1 MSREGALPP
10 PITVEIKHALDNIK
24 EVELPAEGMEDK
36 VIWNQTPTREYTLK
50 SDWNAIRKT
59 MPRVGW
65 NKLLWH
71 RQVIPR
77 YASCVWKESPSQETM
92 RDPRVPPAS
101 ELGGRD
107 TRWRT
112 AVLCVLLPLNSSQQY
127 ARNRITEPSSNR
139 NNRSFGKK
147 VLHRK
152 LCGIQEYRRPQNW
165 GVEILDGVQQS
176 CVCSC
181 HSIAV
186 NNMHATE

>member
-1 MSREGALPP
+1 MEEICSILSFLEGDCRVEKLKNQKGNTLRLPP

-24 EVELPAEGMEDK
+24 EVELSAEGTEDK

-107 TRWRT
+107 TRRRT
-112 AVLCVLLPLNSSQQY
+112 AVLCVLVPLNSSQQY

-139 NNRSFGKK
+139 NNRRLLVSG
-147 VLHRK
+147 R
-152 LCGIQEYRRPQNW
+152 E
-165 GVEILDGVQQS
+165 
-176 CVCSC
+176 
-181 HSIAV
+181 
-186 NNMHATE
+186 